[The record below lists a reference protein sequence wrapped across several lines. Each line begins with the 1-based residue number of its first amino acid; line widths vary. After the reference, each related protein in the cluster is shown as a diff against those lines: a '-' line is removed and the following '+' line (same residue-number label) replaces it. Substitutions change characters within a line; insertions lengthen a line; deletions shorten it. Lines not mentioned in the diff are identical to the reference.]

1 MKREERIFKAL
12 DELGSHPSKTPGKGE
27 SIRREVDG
35 YMRLVL
41 ENLGAEKMHDGRKVV
56 RVSMAHY
63 FEQDGDLIADPDVVF
78 FVFPETGR
86 AYAAEMSMPSMV
98 INGRERGGYTV
109 AAKIEN
115 GKMYAD
121 PRRFNDLQRFAAQ
134 WISNLKAQGFFKPG
148 AVAAIP

>member
-12 DELGSHPSKTPGKGE
+12 DELGSHPSKTPGQGAV
-27 SIRREVDG
+27 IRREVDG
-35 YMRLVL
+35 YMTLVL

-63 FEQDGDLIADPDVVF
+63 FEQNGDLVADPDVVF

-86 AYAAEMSMPSMV
+86 AYAAEMSMPGMV
-98 INGRERGGYTV
+98 VNGREFGGYSV
-109 AAKIEN
+109 AAKIEG
-115 GKMYAD
+115 GKMFAD

-134 WISNLKAQGFFKPG
+134 WVSNLKAQGFFKAE
-148 AVAAIP
+148 AVRA